1 METLKNF
8 RAFVKKGDTQSK
20 ESNNHA
26 VIYTRVSTKEQAEN
40 NLSLDTQK
48 KYCQEFAEKQK
59 LIIRGYFGGTYES
72 AQTDERREFKNMLAF
87 VRKNSVSH
95 IVVYSIDR
103 FSRSGAGA
111 IGIIAELSKKG
122 ILVLSVTQPTDP
134 KTSMGAFY
142 QNIQLVFSQYD
153 NEQRR
158 AKCIT
163 GMKERLSRGYWV
175 GKAPLGYCHIHDA
188 NNKPV
193 VAISEQGKLLQ
204 KSFLWKVHERLTN
217 TEITKR
223 LKALGLNVS
232 KQRLTEV
239 FRNPFYCGIITH
251 GLLKEPIVGSHEPLV
266 SQELFLKANQIVNK
280 VPHDYKHQV
289 VNDDLPLKRFIKC
302 KHCGVPFTGYFVKNK
317 GKHYY
322 KCNNSNCKSNISKD
336 KLHELFRQLLVNF
349 RIDEKL
355 IEPLKIQLKYV
366 FEHFCKVDTGEYA
379 VLRKRFCEIEQRIEK
394 LKERFAIGELD
405 KALYDQFLDKFSEEK
420 ESVSQTINSLNG
432 GDELVD
438 FMAYAIG
445 VFQNLFILW
454 ENGNYEQKQR
464 LQTFLFPDGLLYSK
478 AGNSFTLS
486 TANPL
491 LADKIMDTLS

>member
-1 METLKNF
+1 MGTLKNF
-8 RAFVKKGDTQSK
+8 QPFLRKGSTQSK

-48 KYCQEFAEKQK
+48 KYCQEFAERQK
-59 LIIRGYFGGTYES
+59 LIIRECFGGTYES

-87 VRKNSVSH
+87 VKKHNVSN

-103 FSRSGAGA
+103 FSRSGTGA

-122 ILVLSVTQPTDP
+122 ISVLSVTQPTDT
-134 KTSMGAFY
+134 KTSMGVFY

-163 GMKERLSRGYWV
+163 GMKERLSRGNWV
-175 GKAPLGYCHIHDA
+175 GKAPLGYCHVHDA

-193 VAISEQGKLLQ
+193 VAISKQGELLQ
-204 KSFLWKVHERLTN
+204 KSFLWKVHEHLTN

-223 LKALGLNVS
+223 LKALGLSVS

-251 GLLKEPIVGSHEPLV
+251 GLLSEPVMGSHEPLV
-266 SQELFLKANQIVNK
+266 SQEIFLKANQIVNK

-302 KHCGVPFTGYFVKNK
+302 KQCGVPFTGYFVKNK

-322 KCNNSNCKSNISKD
+322 KCNNPHCKSNISKD
-336 KLHELFRQLLVNF
+336 KLHEHFRQLLNDF
-349 RIDEKL
+349 RIDESL
-355 IEPLKIQLKYV
+355 IEPLKNQLQYV
-366 FEHFCKVDTGEYA
+366 FEHFCKVDTSEYA
-379 VLRKRFCEIEQRIEK
+379 VLRKRFCEIENKIQK

-405 KALYDQFLDKFSEEK
+405 KTLYEQFMEKFTEEK
-420 ESVSQTINSLNG
+420 ESVAKTINSLNG
-432 GDELVD
+432 GDDLAD
-438 FMAYAIG
+438 FMAYAKE
-445 VFQNLFILW
+445 VCQNLFMLW
-454 ENGNYEQKQR
+454 EKGSYEQKQR
-464 LQTFLFPDGLLYSK
+464 LQYFLFPDGLLYSK
-478 AGNSFTLS
+478 EDNLVDVLKINSIIVHK
-486 TANPL
+486 P
-491 LADKIMDTLS
+491 

>member
-1 METLKNF
+1 METLRNF
-8 RAFVKKGDTQSK
+8 RAFVKKGDAQSK

-48 KYCQEFAEKQK
+48 KYCQQFAEKQK

-72 AQTDERREFKNMLAF
+72 AQTDERREFKNMLSF

-134 KTSMGAFY
+134 KTSMGSFY

-217 TEITKR
+217 TEIAKR
-223 LKALGLNVS
+223 LKALGLIIS

-251 GLLKEPIVGSHEPLV
+251 RLLNEPVVGSHEPLV
-266 SQELFLKANQIVNK
+266 SQEVFLKANQIVNK

-289 VNDDLPLKRFIKC
+289 VNDDLPLKRFVKC
-302 KHCGVPFTGYFVKNK
+302 KQCGVPFTGYFVKNK

-322 KCNNSNCKSNISKD
+322 KCNNPHCKSNTSKD
-336 KLHELFRQLLVNF
+336 KLHDLFRQLLVNF
-349 RIDEKL
+349 RVDEKL
-355 IEPLKIQLKYV
+355 IEPLKMQVKYV
-366 FEHFCKVDTGEYA
+366 FEHFCKVDTSEYA
-379 VLRKRFCEIEQRIEK
+379 VLRKRFCEIEQKIEK

-405 KALYDQFLDKFSEEK
+405 KALYEQFMDKFNEEK
-420 ESVSQTINSLNG
+420 ESVGKTINSLNG
-432 GDELVD
+432 GDDLAS
-438 FMAYAIG
+438 FTAYAEE
-445 VFQNLFILW
+445 VCKNLLLLW
-454 ENGNYEQKQR
+454 DQGNYEQKQR
-464 LQTFLFPDGLLYSK
+464 LQYLLFPEGLLYSK
-478 AGNSFTLS
+478 ESNSFTLS
-486 TANPL
+486 TGNPL
-491 LADKIMDTLS
+491 LIDKIRDTVS